1 MRGQFLLA
9 LRYLTRRKQ
18 RLVLTTL
25 AIIFGVAVLFGMNA
39 MLPGVMTAFR
49 HTMVTAAGKVDL
61 SVSSLSNNPFDQSA
75 LEQLKDIPGISVSTG
90 ILQRNV
96 LLPASLGGTA
106 NPLTGS
112 AAIVLNGIDV
122 ESATRVRKY
131 QVDSGRF
138 LETSDEKGVVLGY
151 SLAKR
156 MGLEPGDGL
165 TLPSSQ
171 GSVDLTVVGILSQ
184 FTSSTVDEA
193 YVTLPTAQQILLL
206 PGRITNIDLLLD
218 SGADKAL
225 VSRAILAK
233 LGSDFKMGAVEVGN
247 ELEDM
252 LALGQNVMWL
262 FGIMALITAGFIIF
276 NTFRTIVAER
286 RRDLGMLRAVGASKK
301 TVMGIILTESF
312 LQGVIGTALGLV
324 LGYLLALGLLKSLAP
339 MVQSYM
345 RITLGMP
352 VITPTNLVASI
363 LLGIGFT
370 VGSAYLPARSAMRV
384 TPLEA
389 LRPETLAVEHKQRT
403 RRALIG
409 LVLVLVSIPALLLG
423 ELKLAS
429 LAMLAFLVGLVMLL
443 PVVVKPVADT
453 FGRLVSLIYAREGS
467 LARGNLKRQPGRAAI
482 TASAMMMGLAVTI
495 AMIGMVTSV
504 FDGFLKY
511 LDKSLGS
518 DYLMMPSSLVLGGG
532 NLGSDPKFAASIA
545 AVDGIRGVTSLR
557 LAASQADGASLQV
570 IGIDPQEYPLIAG
583 LEFSK
588 GDETSAY
595 QALADERAIVVN
607 GIFSSA
613 NSVKVGDVLNLQTA
627 EGVKAYR
634 VAGIA
639 MDYLNAKL
647 ATGYISQANMETDFH
662 VTSDVLIMADREP
675 GADTAQVDADLKDVA
690 AQFPAFTLIDSAG
703 FKAEQEN
710 VFNSA
715 KSMMYA
721 LVLMLA
727 IPGLIAMANTLGIN
741 VIERK
746 REIGTLRAVGSTR
759 RQVKRMFFAE
769 SLLLSALGTLV
780 GILVGLFLSYY
791 MLKALILS
799 GFKLNFFFPGLGI
812 LVAIV
817 VGLAFGI
824 LAAMIPARQ
833 AANTVIVEALR
844 YE

>member
-286 RRDLGMLRAVGASKK
+286 
-301 TVMGIILTESF
+301 
-312 LQGVIGTALGLV
+312 
-324 LGYLLALGLLKSLAP
+324 
-339 MVQSYM
+339 
-345 RITLGMP
+345 
-352 VITPTNLVASI
+352 
-363 LLGIGFT
+363 
-370 VGSAYLPARSAMRV
+370 
-384 TPLEA
+384 
-389 LRPETLAVEHKQRT
+389 
-403 RRALIG
+403 
-409 LVLVLVSIPALLLG
+409 
-423 ELKLAS
+423 
-429 LAMLAFLVGLVMLL
+429 
-443 PVVVKPVADT
+443 
-453 FGRLVSLIYAREGS
+453 
-467 LARGNLKRQPGRAAI
+467 
-482 TASAMMMGLAVTI
+482 
-495 AMIGMVTSV
+495 
-504 FDGFLKY
+504 
-511 LDKSLGS
+511 
-518 DYLMMPSSLVLGGG
+518 
-532 NLGSDPKFAASIA
+532 
-545 AVDGIRGVTSLR
+545 
-557 LAASQADGASLQV
+557 
-570 IGIDPQEYPLIAG
+570 
-583 LEFSK
+583 
-588 GDETSAY
+588 
-595 QALADERAIVVN
+595 
-607 GIFSSA
+607 
-613 NSVKVGDVLNLQTA
+613 
-627 EGVKAYR
+627 
-634 VAGIA
+634 
-639 MDYLNAKL
+639 
-647 ATGYISQANMETDFH
+647 
-662 VTSDVLIMADREP
+662 
-675 GADTAQVDADLKDVA
+675 
-690 AQFPAFTLIDSAG
+690 
-703 FKAEQEN
+703 
-710 VFNSA
+710 
-715 KSMMYA
+715 
-721 LVLMLA
+721 
-727 IPGLIAMANTLGIN
+727 
-741 VIERK
+741 
-746 REIGTLRAVGSTR
+746 
-759 RQVKRMFFAE
+759 
-769 SLLLSALGTLV
+769 
-780 GILVGLFLSYY
+780 
-791 MLKALILS
+791 
-799 GFKLNFFFPGLGI
+799 
-812 LVAIV
+812 
-817 VGLAFGI
+817 
-824 LAAMIPARQ
+824 
-833 AANTVIVEALR
+833 
-844 YE
+844 